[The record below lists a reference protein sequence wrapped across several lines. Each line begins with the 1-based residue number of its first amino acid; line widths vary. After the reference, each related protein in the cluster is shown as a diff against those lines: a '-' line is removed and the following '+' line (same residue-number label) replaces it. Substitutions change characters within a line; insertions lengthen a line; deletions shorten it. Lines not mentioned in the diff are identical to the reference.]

1 MNTPIPMEH
10 ARRWCCPFQLSNA
23 LHFWVSLKLHSTVQT
38 GILERRFYGFAKA
51 SQLAFPM
58 TSMRCELNALMII
71 QLYPFERLGF
81 ITSIDYY
88 SFLISTWR
96 IRSNISSFY
105 QASSHH
111 HSIRLCAPLIF
122 QFFQFSFM
130 YPSKPLSCSPF
141 FSIPPGIHPL
151 ALSLPEP
158 PCKTPPLCKSQNTL
172 LY

>member
-23 LHFWVSLKLHSTVQT
+23 LHFW
-38 GILERRFYGFAKA
+38 
-51 SQLAFPM
+51 LAFPM